1 MMQRAVTVAD
11 IEPGGCNDRG
21 RHVSFCGAHRRNE
34 IEAFI
39 TQSTSQGGRG
49 AALTIILMLFVAILM
64 GYYLVTVSRASREAR
79 R

>member
-1 MMQRAVTVAD
+1 MNERA
-11 IEPGGCNDRG
+11 
-21 RHVSFCGAHRRNE
+21 RRL
-34 IEAFI
+34 EAFI